1 VKRIL
6 ISAFIG
12 LSSASTLAQQQP
24 APAPAGTGVIAGVVT
39 VAGTSTPARGAQ
51 VRLSS
56 TAPRIGRVAT
66 TDDEGHFVF
75 DRLAAADYT
84 LSATKPGFLDMVY
97 GARKPGPNAAGATIH
112 LVAAQKLE
120 TIAIALVKG
129 GAIGGAIVDEFGD
142 PVFEARVTALRF
154 SYVNGAR
161 TLAQSRTALTDDRGQ
176 YRLSGLLPGEYLVSA
191 VHPQNTATTAA
202 AGASERTRALEIAAQ
217 ARRSGDTAR
226 ADEIERAVQDLAA
239 AAAVAATKKGYVPT
253 FFPGVAQPAAASA
266 VTLGLGHELGGI
278 DLRLQRAFATTLR
291 GTATSAEGT
300 PPEFNVQLI
309 DPAMPVAYVGVWFRT
324 VKDGRFT
331 FDGVQPGTYILRA
344 NASLPPTPPD
354 VAGTIL
360 TAAAD
365 VTVAADGSAPQPV
378 LRLVRGVQVAGRLA
392 LESLRGVV
400 DPAKLRVR
408 LEPIST
414 PSELEMPVWN
424 EPVDA
429 QGRFVAKGVVP
440 GRFRIVVTGL
450 PSGWSLASALF
461 AGREVADHHL
471 IVEPDKTYSGVLTF
485 TDRTAE
491 VGGSI
496 TTAR

>member
-1 VKRIL
+1 
-6 ISAFIG
+6 
-12 LSSASTLAQQQP
+12 
-24 APAPAGTGVIAGVVT
+24 
-39 VAGTSTPARGAQ
+39 
-51 VRLSS
+51 
-56 TAPRIGRVAT
+56 
-66 TDDEGHFVF
+66 
-75 DRLAAADYT
+75 
-84 LSATKPGFLDMVY
+84 
-97 GARKPGPNAAGATIH
+97 
-112 LVAAQKLE
+112 
-120 TIAIALVKG
+120 
-129 GAIGGAIVDEFGD
+129 
-142 PVFEARVTALRF
+142 
-154 SYVNGAR
+154 
-161 TLAQSRTALTDDRGQ
+161 
-176 YRLSGLLPGEYLVSA
+176 
-191 VHPQNTATTAA
+191 
-202 AGASERTRALEIAAQ
+202 
-217 ARRSGDTAR
+217 
-226 ADEIERAVQDLAA
+226 VQDLAA

-496 TTAR
+496 TTATGSPAPEQTVIIFPEDRTLWVPSSRRIQVVQPDANGRYTIRNLPAGDYRVASVLDLESGIQFDRDFLAKQLPVATPITLTAGERKTQDIRVR